1 MTHLFRWSYVVVLHI
16 LIISILLS
24 SAAAAAETP
33 KRIISLAPNVTE
45 ILYALGL
52 SERIVAVTSFCDYP
66 EEAKEKP
73 KIGGMSNPS
82 LERVVSL
89 KPDIVIM
96 TTDGNPKVFAERLQA
111 FRIQTYV
118 FRARTLSELPHGI
131 SDLGSILGVQEKADM
146 LAQRIQSSLQKL
158 SHSAPHA
165 SRREKILFIIWP
177 EPLIV
182 AGPATAIDDAITV
195 LGHHNIAAD
204 SKSSYPKYSIEE
216 IILRSPDV
224 IFIGKGHAN
233 MRDMSKGLLKKLA
246 GVPAVRNQRVFFVS
260 DNLYR
265 LGPRVIQGIEEMAA
279 CLK

>member
-1 MTHLFRWSYVVVLHI
+1 MKQTLCSLF
-16 LIISILLS
+16 IIIPLVFPFAYA
-24 SAAAAAETP
+24 SAAGP
-33 KRIISLAPNVTE
+33 KRIISLAPNETE

-52 SERIVAVTSFCDYP
+52 NERIVAVTSFCDYP
-66 EEAKEKP
+66 QGAKEKP
-73 KIGGMSNPS
+73 KIGGMSNPA

-89 KPDIVIM
+89 KPDIVIL
-96 TTDGNPKVFAERLQA
+96 TTDGNPKFFAERLQT

-131 SDLGSILGVQEKADM
+131 RNLGSVLGVQEKADT
-146 LAQRIQSSLQKL
+146 LAGRIQSSLDNL
-158 SHSAPHA
+158 SHLTPHD
-165 SRREKILFIIWP
+165 SRREKVLFIIWP

-182 AGPATAIDDAITV
+182 AGPGTAIDDAITI
-195 LGHHNIAAD
+195 LGHHNIAAE

-216 IILRSPDV
+216 ILLQSPDV
-224 IFIGKGHAN
+224 IFIGKGHAD
-233 MRDMSKGLLKKLA
+233 MRDMSKGLLKKLS

-265 LGPRVIQGIEEMAA
+265 LGPRVIQGIEEIAA